1 MNASSKNSAVGSPS
15 ETKPAFEDEGNSTL
29 PNPCGVEVQNALPQ
43 GSVMWDGPFTSG
55 KGARSAVPHHQ
66 GTTTSFAAGG
76 MSNSPTAMREVNLG
90 MAPAHPDAKHKS
102 AEIPNANWGSSS
114 KAGFVSDMAL
124 DSAND
129 RLFYVTPLN
138 LDALRK
144 LITQIKSVPQ
154 EHAAAWVRLRILID
168 AMKVKGTYLEAS
180 SQLNVERTMAV
191 LSQISKTIKDRKQ
204 QRKERKDAEPS
215 RETVDGYERDY
226 ALLSQ
231 RRLHV
236 ADQPPEIAWQTV
248 MSQHAANS
256 STFYTYRAAL
266 VWQAQSYL
274 KELLVISKEF
284 DSQSC
289 QDVLA
294 TLFPYIEHA
303 YEELRV
309 RSSLDHAL
317 CLQMAGEPVRK
328 KNSRSKDLAYLP
340 DGWRDRFLDYCANS
354 PTYRDAS
361 VLLRFCGMRPCE
373 LKKGVQITLRDDKVF
388 VHVLGGKQG
397 ETRGQPWRELSLD
410 AQMMPQWF
418 LEGFADHP
426 TRIIQANPDSMRA
439 YLSSLTQRVLQGAKN
454 SKGELINLSAYL
466 FRHAIATDVRQDGGK
481 SDEVSAVLG
490 HRSANT
496 AGHYGTYTKAKGKKR
511 NAMDKNSVR
520 TALAVTPADTTGLQD
535 LQHKKARKNLHQK
548 PS

>member
-1 MNASSKNSAVGSPS
+1 MNASSKNSAAGSPS
-15 ETKPAFEDEGNSTL
+15 ETKPAFEDEGDSTL
-29 PNPCGVEVQNALPQ
+29 PKPCGVKVQNALPQ
-43 GSVMWDGPFTSG
+43 GSVMWDGPFTLG
-55 KGARSAVPHHQ
+55 KGARSAVPNYQ
-66 GTTTSFAAGG
+66 GSKTSFEAEA
-76 MSNSPTAMREVNLG
+76 MTNSPTALREVNLG
-90 MAPAHPDAKHKS
+90 MESANPDAEHKS
-102 AEIPNANWGSSS
+102 AEIPDANWGSSS
-114 KAGFVSDMAL
+114 KEIVSDRTL
-124 DSAND
+124 ESAND
-129 RLFYVTPLN
+129 KVFYVTPLN

-168 AMKVKGTYLEAS
+168 AMTAKGTYLEAS
-180 SQLNVERTMAV
+180 SQLNVERTLVV
-191 LSQISKTIKDRKQ
+191 LSQISKTFADRKQ
-204 QRKERKDAEPS
+204 QRKERKDALPS
-215 RETVDGYERDY
+215 PETVAGYERDY

-236 ADQPPEIAWQTV
+236 VDQPTEHAWQTV

-256 STFYTYRAAL
+256 STFFTYRAAL
-266 VWQAQSYL
+266 VWQAQNYL
-274 KELLVISKEF
+274 EELLAISKEF
-284 DSQSC
+284 DSQSYE
-289 QDVLA
+289 DVLA

-303 YEELRV
+303 YEELLV
-309 RSSLDHAL
+309 RSNLDHSI
-317 CLQMAGEPVRK
+317 CLQMSGEPVRK
-328 KNSRSKDLAYLP
+328 KNSRSKDLEYLP
-340 DGWRDRFLDYCANS
+340 DGWRDRFLDHCANS

-361 VLLRFCGMRPCE
+361 VLLCFCGMRPCE
-373 LKKGVQITLRDDKVF
+373 LKKGVQVTLHDDKVL

-410 AQMMPQWF
+410 VQMLPSWF
-418 LEGFADHP
+418 LEGFVGHP

-454 SKGELINLSAYL
+454 AKGELINLSAYL
-466 FRHAIATDVRQDGGK
+466 FRHATATDVRQDGGK

-490 HRSANT
+490 HRSAKT
-496 AGHYGTYTKAKGKKR
+496 AGHYGTYAKAKGKRR

-535 LQHKKARKNLHQK
+535 LQHKKARQNSRQK